1 MMYVAL
7 FFIYFSI
14 VPVILFYPSIF
25 LLLVLFIVFIMII
38 IDIITYI
45 SKKIKN
51 IIHNIN
57 F

>member
-25 LLLVLFIVFIMII
+25 LLLVLFIVFIILI

-45 SKKIKN
+45 SKKFRN
-51 IIHNIN
+51 TFYNIN